1 MLFQKKLSCY
11 EAKIILD
18 YVESLLNGNKK
29 VMPKNLYEIHN
40 KFISNF
46 EKILIN
52 NNSMADAAKEILNV
66 ASSISYFD
74 VDITHVSTKLM
85 KCVNDMS
92 LLSETNLEIVEET
105 NATMNGAVNAINS
118 TAATLKELSEESE
131 KFAQKN
137 CESVNL
143 LKEVSLLKENVI
155 EDTNSMNNKIEQF
168 IELANEVGEIV
179 QSLQSIANQTNL
191 LALNAAIEA
200 ARTGEDG
207 KGFSV
212 VAKEIKDLANNTK
225 IKLDGMRK
233 YVEKIYH
240 SANEGR
246 ESMIRTINS
255 TNQISKKID
264 CVSETAEGN
273 VSMLKD
279 LITKVGL
286 INESI
291 QGVKCSADEI
301 NKKMESSNVNA
312 QRIAKITQSIQK
324 DVLQNINYSE
334 NISNIDDKLSVVVRN
349 LYDGLIK
356 VKNSIS
362 NEELLEVV
370 KKASKS
376 HKKWMKKIKYI
387 VENMELIPLQT
398 NSNKCEFGH
407 FYHAVT
413 VTHPILIKEWDEID
427 KLHNKFHLMGEH
439 IIKLV
444 KDSKKEQAILIY
456 RKTEDISVKM
466 IKKLIQVESIITKM
480 NNKGINVFE

>member
-168 IELANEVGEIV
+168 IELANE
-179 QSLQSIANQTNL
+179 
-191 LALNAAIEA
+191 
-200 ARTGEDG
+200 
-207 KGFSV
+207 
-212 VAKEIKDLANNTK
+212 
-225 IKLDGMRK
+225 
-233 YVEKIYH
+233 
-240 SANEGR
+240 GR

-291 QGVKCSADEI
+291 QEVKCSADEI

-413 VTHPILIKEWDEID
+413 VTHPILIREWDEID

>member
-168 IELANEVGEIV
+168 IEL
-179 QSLQSIANQTNL
+179 
-191 LALNAAIEA
+191 
-200 ARTGEDG
+200 
-207 KGFSV
+207 
-212 VAKEIKDLANNTK
+212 
-225 IKLDGMRK
+225 
-233 YVEKIYH
+233 
-240 SANEGR
+240 ANEGR

-413 VTHPILIKEWDEID
+413 VTHPILIREWDEID

>member
-168 IELANEVGEIV
+168 IEL
-179 QSLQSIANQTNL
+179 
-191 LALNAAIEA
+191 
-200 ARTGEDG
+200 
-207 KGFSV
+207 
-212 VAKEIKDLANNTK
+212 
-225 IKLDGMRK
+225 
-233 YVEKIYH
+233 
-240 SANEGR
+240 ANEGR

-466 IKKLIQVESIITKM
+466 IEKLIQVESIITKM